1 MSGWVV
7 GSAASG
13 GLVRWL
19 VFVYRL
25 GNAVGRWRNDNE
37 SVMNSSVPKGTP
49 SGPQPAGGLTLSS
62 LLALV
67 GIWTALAGSI
77 TAWVAVLL
85 PAPTVARVAVFI
97 ASAAV
102 WGLQAVVA
110 ALRLSRAVMVLAL
123 VACHSIWFLL
133 AYGLDRPI
141 PDNVGL
147 ISLGISLQLTATV
160 GGFVYR
166 KLSLRRRFG
175 RGLTR
180 RREHLLVLSEDPPIR
195 LWRWRKRRTTV
206 RPPKGG

>member
-1 MSGWVV
+1 MS
-7 GSAASG
+7 SAAP
-13 GLVRWL
+13 
-19 VFVYRL
+19 
-25 GNAVGRWRNDNE
+25 E
-37 SVMNSSVPKGTP
+37 GTRRDP
-49 SGPQPAGGLTLSS
+49 PAPGFGLSS
-62 LLALV
+62 RLLALA

-77 TAWVAVLL
+77 TAWVAVLV
-85 PAPTVARVAVFI
+85 PAPTVARAAVFV
-97 ASAAV
+97 AGAAV

-110 ALRLSRAVMVLAL
+110 GLRLSRAVMVLAL